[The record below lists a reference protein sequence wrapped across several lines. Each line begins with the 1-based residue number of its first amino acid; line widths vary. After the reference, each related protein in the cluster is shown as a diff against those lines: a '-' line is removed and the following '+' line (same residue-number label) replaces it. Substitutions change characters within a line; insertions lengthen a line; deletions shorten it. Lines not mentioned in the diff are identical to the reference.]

1 MNSKEIAEFLS
12 DRLNE
17 DEVLE
22 LVKIAFFMIED
33 KKLMPIVEKWVSES
47 DYKISISNRHQLNLF
62 TDNN

>member
-47 DYKISISNRHQLNLF
+47 DYEISISNRHQLNLF